1 MVRYSTRFPYSGDTS
16 IGKYDSI
23 FLFSIKDQKELVMKG
38 RRDISWQI
46 I

>member
-1 MVRYSTRFPYSGDTS
+1 MP
-16 IGKYDSI
+16 ICKYDSI
-23 FLFSIKDQKELVMKG
+23 FLFRIKDQKELVMKG